1 MSWFEANVLLPAAEE
16 RKERR
21 CREDPILVYRKDSK
35 SDSERVEE
43 MFKLASECS
52 GSSDSVSIRSVWNS
66 LIAIE
71 NDI

>member
-1 MSWFEANVLLPAAEE
+1 MSWFEANVTVAEK
-16 RKERR
+16 KERR
-21 CREDPILVYRKDSK
+21 SREDAILVYRKDSK

-52 GSSDSVSIRSVWNS
+52 SSDAEAVSISSVWQS